1 MSESSGVKQAV
12 AGVFDRAAS
21 TYDQTGVDFFGAVGR
36 ELVDVADPRPGEWV
50 LDLGCGLGAS
60 TLLAA
65 ERAGPGG
72 RVLGIDLAPRMVEG
86 LRRRAEQAGLVNVEA
101 VVGDAEAPAVAAGR
115 WDLVL
120 ASLVLF
126 FLPDFASAVRGYRD
140 LLRPG
145 RRLAFSWFGRD
156 DSRWDPIYASLVKE
170 LPTEEQGPKRPGE
183 DGPFSGVEV
192 MGRCLSEAGYVDVR
206 TDLREL
212 TVVYPDEATWWRT
225 LWSHGRRATMERLQE
240 AGVLDSTMRR
250 MSADLDGVRR
260 SDGSL
265 EWTAEMAYTVA
276 RV

>member
-65 ERAGPGG
+65 ERAQPGG
-72 RVLGIDLAPRMVEG
+72 RV
-86 LRRRAEQAGLVNVEA
+86 
-101 VVGDAEAPAVAAGR
+101 
-115 WDLVL
+115 
-120 ASLVLF
+120 
-126 FLPDFASAVRGYRD
+126 
-140 LLRPG
+140 
-145 RRLAFSWFGRD
+145 
-156 DSRWDPIYASLVKE
+156 
-170 LPTEEQGPKRPGE
+170 PTEEQGPKRPGE

-240 AGVLDSTMRR
+240 AGVVDSTMRR